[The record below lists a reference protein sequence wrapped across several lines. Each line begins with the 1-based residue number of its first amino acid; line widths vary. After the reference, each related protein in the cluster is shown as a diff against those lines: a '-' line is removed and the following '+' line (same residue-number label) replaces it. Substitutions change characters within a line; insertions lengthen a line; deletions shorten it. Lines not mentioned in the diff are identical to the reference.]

1 MIGIYEFQQLQSL
14 LADIYAGRR
23 IDVRPFGYVFD
34 FDTVTNTNSVSAVQK
49 IIGNA
54 DFIVCSCG
62 FAARDPVVLP
72 GVSSM
77 QIEDSGSQERFF
89 NQPTPIVQFATS
101 ANDYYVEA
109 VRGLTFPRRVAGNST
124 LTATL
129 TAAVATL
136 TNPQLYL
143 DGVHVFVYGN

>member
-1 MIGIYEFQQLQSL
+1 MFGIYEFQQLQSL

-34 FDTVTNTNSVSAVQK
+34 FDTVADNGTVVATQK

-54 DFIVCSCG
+54 DFIVCSMSLG
-62 FAARDPVVLP
+62 TRAETFIGNSTIL
-72 GVSSM
+72 

-89 NQPTPIVQFATS
+89 NQATPVNIFASTGS
-101 ANDYYVEA
+101 EQA
-109 VRGLTFPRRVAGNST
+109 RGITFPRRVAGNST

-129 TAAVATL
+129 TVSEPL

>member
-1 MIGIYEFQQLQSL
+1 MFGVYEFQHLQSL
-14 LADIYAGRR
+14 LSDIYRGRR

-34 FDTVTNTNSVSAVQK
+34 FATVADNGIVVATQK

-54 DFIVCSCG
+54 DFIACSASFSAVETFVG
-62 FAARDPVVLP
+62 FATT
-72 GVSSM
+72 M

-89 NQPTPIVQFATS
+89 NQPVAIGMFAS
-101 ANDYYVEA
+101 SGSDQQ
-109 VRGLTFPRRVAGNST
+109 RGITYPRRVAGNST

-129 TAAVATL
+129 TASEAL
-136 TNPQLYL
+136 TTPQLYL

>member
-1 MIGIYEFQQLQSL
+1 MFGIYEFQQLQSL

-34 FDTVTNTNSVSAVQK
+34 FGTTANGNSSVAVQK

-54 DFIVCSCG
+54 DFIVCSMA
-62 FAARDPVVLP
+62 FATAALLEPI
-72 GVSSM
+72 GTSTI

-89 NQPTPIVQFATS
+89 NAPTPISFFAS
-101 ANDYYVEA
+101 QSYDVIA
-109 VRGLTFPRRVAGNST
+109 RGVTFPRRVAGNST

-129 TAAVATL
+129 TVGSTAAL
-136 TNPQLYL
+136 TTPQLYL

>member
-1 MIGIYEFQQLQSL
+1 MFGMYEFQQLQSL

-34 FDTVTNTNSVSAVQK
+34 FDTITAADIAVATQK

-54 DFIVCSCG
+54 DFIVCS
-62 FAARDPVVLP
+62 AAFSTRDHSESV
-72 GVSSM
+72 GVSLM

-89 NQPTPIVQFATS
+89 NQATPIFQFATAS
-101 ANDYYVEA
+101 PDQSP
-109 VRGLTFPRRVAGNST
+109 RGLTFPRRVAGNST

-129 TAAVATL
+129 TAAVPTL
-136 TNPQLYL
+136 TSAQLYL
-143 DGVHVFVYGN
+143 DGVHVFVYGP